1 MNILENISFSINKG
15 DVVAVV
21 GESGSGK
28 STMADLIPRF
38 FDVDQGKIKIDG
50 HDIRELEKKSLRSL
64 MGIVPQETIL
74 FNDTIANN
82 IGYGK
87 KGINKNDLIKVAR
100 VANALNF
107 IENQPMGFNTIIGDR
122 GIKLSGGQRQ
132 RISIARALLKNPPIL
147 IMDEATSSLD
157 SESEKK
163 VKKAIE
169 RLMKNRTVFVIAH
182 RLSTIVNANKIILLK
197 KGKIVETGTHED
209 LLNNNKDYKKLYDVQ
224 FGIG

>member
-1 MNILENISFSINKG
+1 
-15 DVVAVV
+15 
-21 GESGSGK
+21 
-28 STMADLIPRF
+28 MADLIPRF

-50 HDIRELEKKSLRSL
+50 QDIKELEKKSLRNL

-87 KGINKNDLIKVAR
+87 KGINKNDLIKVAK

-107 IENQPMGFNTIIGDR
+107 IENQPDGFNTVIGDR
-122 GIKLSGGQRQ
+122 GVKLSGGQRQ

-182 RLSTIVNANKIILLK
+182 RLSTVVNANKIILLK
-197 KGKIVETGTHED
+197 RGKIVEIGTHQD
-209 LLNNNKDYKKLYDVQ
+209 LLKNNKDYKKLYDVQ
-224 FGIG
+224 FGLV

>member
-1 MNILENISFSINKG
+1 M
-15 DVVAVV
+15 
-21 GESGSGK
+21 
-28 STMADLIPRF
+28 IPRF
-38 FDVDQGKIKIDG
+38 FDVEKGKIKIDG
-50 HDIRELEKKSLRSL
+50 YDIRNLEKKSLRSL

-87 KGINKNDLIKVAR
+87 KGINKIDLIKVAK
-100 VANALNF
+100 VANALDF
-107 IENQPMGFNTIIGDR
+107 IENQPKGFNTIIGDR

-169 RLMKNRTVFVIAH
+169 RLMENRTVFVIAH

-197 KGKIVETGTHED
+197 KGRIIETGTHKD
-209 LLNNNKDYKKLYDVQ
+209 LLNNNQDYKKLYDSQ
-224 FGIG
+224 FGLG

>member
-1 MNILENISFSINKG
+1 
-15 DVVAVV
+15 
-21 GESGSGK
+21 
-28 STMADLIPRF
+28 
-38 FDVDQGKIKIDG
+38 
-50 HDIRELEKKSLRSL
+50 

>member
-1 MNILENISFSINKG
+1 MRNISFSINKG
-15 DVVAVV
+15 EVVAIV

-50 HDIRELEKKSLRSL
+50 QDIKELEKKSLRNL

-87 KGINKNDLIKVAR
+87 KGINKNDLIKVAK

-107 IENQPMGFNTIIGDR
+107 IENQPDGFNTVIGDR
-122 GIKLSGGQRQ
+122 GVKLSGGQRQ

-182 RLSTIVNANKIILLK
+182 RLSTVVNANKIILLK
-197 KGKIVETGTHED
+197 RGKIVEIGTHQD
-209 LLNNNKDYKKLYDVQ
+209 LLKNNKDYKKLYDVQ
-224 FGIG
+224 FGLV